1 MTSRQYEPINID
13 LELGR
18 YPPKTTKPLLEKGWL
33 NGLDMDAILRVG
45 KMNNYPCTLL
55 GFTCVY
61 LAALRDKAPIQDTI
75 KMANLLNRPFNMSW
89 SSKRIKEEHTKL
101 SRMMTLRA
109 LAQNNQVFD
118 VEFMASKC
126 SKTFKGYWIKSSRR
140 LGMEGLRQRHCV
152 ASYGYGIENKQYAIA
167 SVFEGGRRWTVQVT
181 AGYGDQENPHITQIQ
196 GRSGRLPGKATQIA
210 IMEQMGIEQD
220 MHTSDRINGDDR
232 SELMAKIRKTCQAA
246 GIKEANIE
254 FYGGGDEGSFDM
266 PTIVPD
272 IPDEEIGDVREPL
285 EVPCKALIDG
295 KWVASTKMRN
305 IGLREALRE
314 LSSSIVA
321 ETGID
326 WFNGDGGGGEINY
339 DFEKG
344 VYELRV
350 DECYTETETV
360 LSSTRDMMT
369 DDPV

>member
-1 MTSRQYEPINID
+1 
-13 LELGR
+13 
-18 YPPKTTKPLLEKGWL
+18 
-33 NGLDMDAILRVG
+33 
-45 KMNNYPCTLL
+45 
-55 GFTCVY
+55 
-61 LAALRDKAPIQDTI
+61 
-75 KMANLLNRPFNMSW
+75 
-89 SSKRIKEEHTKL
+89 
-101 SRMMTLRA
+101 
-109 LAQNNQVFD
+109 
-118 VEFMASKC
+118 
-126 SKTFKGYWIKSSRR
+126 
-140 LGMEGLRQRHCV
+140 
-152 ASYGYGIENKQYAIA
+152 
-167 SVFEGGRRWTVQVT
+167 
-181 AGYGDQENPHITQIQ
+181 
-196 GRSGRLPGKATQIA
+196 
-210 IMEQMGIEQD
+210 
-220 MHTSDRINGDDR
+220 
-232 SELMAKIRKTCQAA
+232 
-246 GIKEANIE
+246 
-254 FYGGGDEGSFDM
+254 M